1 MEKKEISSKAIKIF
15 KQSIDKYH
23 VIDNVGQPFLNPF
36 PEGEIS
42 HLLYHKNWVDV
53 VQWHYEDLVRDP
65 EIEPALGMSIKR
77 KIDASNQ
84 VRTDIVEKI
93 DAFFLEKYK
102 NVKPMTVYRSLK
114 NLQKMGIVHKSNQ
127 SKIFFVCKSDVREKH
142 NPTMAICK
150 KCNKTEEIDTIVA
163 VKLSPLANGS
173 IEECEI
179 PEDEQP
185 YERKGA
191 STGWLA
197 FFGLFAG
204 VFMRRRLKK

>member
-93 DAFFLEKYK
+93 DTFFLEKYK
-102 NVKPMTVYRSLK
+102 NVKLLK
-114 NLQKMGIVHKSNQ
+114 GANINSESPAWAIDRLSILEI
-127 SKIFFVCKSDVREKH
+127 KIFHMREETDRKEAPMH
-142 NPTMAICK
+142 HIK
-150 KCNKTEEIDTIVA
+150 KCESKLEVLLAQKKDLSNSIDKLIKDIARGQKIMKTYKQMKMYNDDSLNPI
-163 VKLSPLANGS
+163 LYN
-173 IEECEI
+173 
-179 PEDEQP
+179 
-185 YERKGA
+185 RKE
-191 STGWLA
+191 
-197 FFGLFAG
+197 
-204 VFMRRRLKK
+204 K